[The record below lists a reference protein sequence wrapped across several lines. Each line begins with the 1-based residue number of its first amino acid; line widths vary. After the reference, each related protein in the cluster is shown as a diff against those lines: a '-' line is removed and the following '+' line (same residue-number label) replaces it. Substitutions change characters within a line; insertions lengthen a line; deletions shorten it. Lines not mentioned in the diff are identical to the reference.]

1 VCLVDAEAQAE
12 SQLDETANNVDQT
25 DQSDLKDL
33 PKSST
38 NENNSEG

>member
-1 VCLVDAEAQAE
+1 VCLVDAEAQA
-12 SQLDETANNVDQT
+12 DETANNV